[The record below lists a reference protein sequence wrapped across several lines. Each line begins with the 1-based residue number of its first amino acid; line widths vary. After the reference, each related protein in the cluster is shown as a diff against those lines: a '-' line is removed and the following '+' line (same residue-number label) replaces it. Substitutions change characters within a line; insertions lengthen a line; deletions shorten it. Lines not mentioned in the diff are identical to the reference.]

1 MTTPLTRWRTSL
13 GFGVH
18 SPFAFR
24 FIREVLRER
33 RCAYYAYT
41 DIAADI
47 SKAPHSAMPLR
58 RALMLYRVV
67 IDLQPRAAFVDRA
80 YPAADIA
87 AMVLRHAAVPIV
99 SDAADADFYLGT
111 TPPPTQ
117 PLYTIIIA
125 TCKRRRYSR
134 RRQPTPHLRGQVFV
148 NARGTIIAVNKPG
161 FISKTYKIWF

>member
-1 MTTPLTRWRTSL
+1 MTTPLSRWRTSL

-47 SKAPHSAMPLR
+47 SKEPHAAMTLR
-58 RALMLYRVV
+58 QALLLYRVV
-67 IDLQPRAAFVDRA
+67 IDLQPRAAFVDHGCLGA
-80 YPAADIA
+80 DAATI
-87 AMVLRHAAVPIV
+87 VLRHAGVPIV
-99 SDAADADFYLGT
+99 SDAAEADFYFGI

-117 PLYTIIIA
+117 PLYTFISA
-125 TCKRRRYSR
+125 PGKRRRYSR
-134 RRQPTPHLRGQVFV
+134 RRKATPHLRGQVFV
-148 NARGTIIAVNKPG
+148 NARGTVIAVNKPG
-161 FISKTYKIWF
+161 FVSKMYKIWF